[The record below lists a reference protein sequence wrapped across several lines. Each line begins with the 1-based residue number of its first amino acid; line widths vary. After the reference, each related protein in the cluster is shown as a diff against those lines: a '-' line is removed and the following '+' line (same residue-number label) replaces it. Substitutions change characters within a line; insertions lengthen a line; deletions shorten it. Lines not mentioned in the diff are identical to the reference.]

1 MKKRRRKP
9 KVSFRDRI
17 RKSHPPRDDRAQVV
31 KELAAAGLSGD
42 VIAAAL
48 AIGKNRLRAEHA
60 LDLHSGRT
68 AKNEAAK
75 AAAATALS
83 KEDAERLA
91 RIERSFKSHWYDPVH
106 GNDLYGGAHTV
117 EEALAWC
124 AQFKAA
130 RKTNGDS
137 DDV

>member
-1 MKKRRRKP
+1 MKKRRRNQ
-9 KVSFRDRI
+9 V
-17 RKSHPPRDDRAQVV
+17 RKYRQPRDDRAQVV

-60 LDLHSGRT
+60 LDIHAGRT

-75 AAAATALS
+75 AAAATALN
-83 KEDAERLA
+83 KEDAERLE
-91 RIERSFKSHWYDPVH
+91 RIKRAFNSHWFDPVN
-106 GNDLYGGAHTV
+106 GCDLYGGAKTI

-124 AQFKAA
+124 AQFKSA

>member
-1 MKKRRRKP
+1 MKKRRRNQA
-9 KVSFRDRI
+9 
-17 RKSHPPRDDRAQVV
+17 RKYRQPRDDRAQVV
-31 KELAAAGLSGD
+31 KELAAAGMSGD

-68 AKNEAAK
+68 AKVEAAK

-91 RIERSFKSHWYDPVH
+91 RIEASFQSEWFSEEF
-106 GNDLYGGAHTV
+106 GNDLYGGARNV
-117 EEALAWC
+117 AEAQSWLAS
-124 AQFKAA
+124 FKSA
-130 RKTNGDS
+130 RKPNEDS
-137 DDV
+137 DG

>member
-9 KVSFRDRI
+9 KVSFRDRTG
-17 RKSHPPRDDRAQVV
+17 KSHPPRDDRAQVV

-60 LDLHSGRT
+60 LDLHTGRT
-68 AKNEAAK
+68 AKIEAAK
-75 AAAATALS
+75 AAAAAAPN
-83 KEDAERLA
+83 KEEAE
-91 RIERSFKSHWYDPVH
+91 RIERIKRAFQSHWYDPVH

-124 AQFKAA
+124 AQFKSA
-130 RKTNGDS
+130 RKTNEDS
-137 DDV
+137 DV